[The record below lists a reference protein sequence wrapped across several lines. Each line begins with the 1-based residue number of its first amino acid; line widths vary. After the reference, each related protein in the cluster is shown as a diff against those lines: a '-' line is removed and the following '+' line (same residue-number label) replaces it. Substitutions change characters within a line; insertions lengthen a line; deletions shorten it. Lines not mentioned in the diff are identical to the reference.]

1 MRWLIDYFRTCF
13 CKHDFQLL
21 CQNNV
26 YATEFSKMPKYVEYT
41 YMCKKCGYVK
51 KVKA

>member
-1 MRWLIDYFRTCF
+1 MRWLINYIRTCF

-21 CQNNV
+21 DKSNV
-26 YATEFSKMPKYVEYT
+26 YFSSLDKRPMYTQFT